1 MQAHAMDDDARID
14 EAIALTRDRQRD
26 QIDPDDVPA
35 ISAEREEQYRA
46 QRDQPDSAA
55 LVSDGGLD
63 LAEDDEDDEAP
74 GDRRT
79 VDDPIRLYLR
89 EIGRVRLLKGL
100 EEIEYAKAMR
110 LGDEEVDRAQR
121 HLATAIKLAKL
132 TARECRE
139 IDRAA
144 RSWSKVL
151 DLPEAELHRAIRD
164 IASYA
169 RNHDDAVLHMLQEL
183 ASLMRLHDRDPE
195 AAIHDLLRQLA
206 QGHEAPVATL
216 VCRLAVYGGIEPHV
230 AQDALGRLC
239 AALEVEERSP
249 EEAALAAADLGLSIA
264 AANASL
270 LADEIDEELAIGLS
284 PDSDIVA
291 VEDFSWV
298 VRLQEVDAHHSVPVR
313 DLLRLVRLGEREAE
327 LIWLERGHFGITDE
341 HIRVLTPMRPPQRL
355 PGGGMTDE
363 QIKQVSARLATIAH
377 IDAEQAATIIRGWSF
392 DPLIISRG
400 LDARRRLTEANLRL
414 VVSVAKKYVGRGMNL
429 LDLVQ
434 EGNIGL
440 IRAVEKF
447 DYRKGYKFSTYATWW
462 IRQAITRAI
471 ADQARTIRIPVHMVE
486 TINRLV
492 RESRHL
498 LQELG
503 REPTSD
509 ELAARLEL
517 APDRVREI
525 MRVAQEPISLDMPI
539 GEEDESH
546 LGDFL
551 PDEASLA
558 PQDAATNQL
567 LKDQVK
573 KVLDLLSEREREVL
587 QLRFGLD
594 DGRYRTLDE
603 VGREFKVTRERIRQ
617 IESKA
622 LRKLR
627 HPSRSRKLKDYLD

>member
-1 MQAHAMDDDARID
+1 MDDDARID
-14 EAIALTRDRQRD
+14 DAIALTRDRQRD
-26 QIDPDDVPA
+26 QIDTDDVPGV
-35 ISAEREEQYRA
+35 SAGLGERQSARGA
-46 QRDQPDSAA
+46 LQPDSAA
-55 LVSDGGLD
+55 PVSDGGFD
-63 LAEDDEDDEAP
+63 PAEDEEDDEAP
-74 GDRRT
+74 GDQRT

-151 DLPEAELHRAIRD
+151 ELPEPEVHRAIRD
-164 IASYA
+164 IASHA
-169 RNHDDAVLHMLQEL
+169 RNHDDAVLHLLQEL
-183 ASLMRLHDRDPE
+183 ASLMRLHGRDPE

-206 QGHEAPVATL
+206 QDHEARAATL
-216 VCRLAVYGGIEPHV
+216 VCRLAVYGGIEHHV

-249 EEAALAAADLGLSIA
+249 EEVALAAADLGLPIA
-264 AANASL
+264 AANAPL
-270 LADEIDEELAIGLS
+270 LADEIGAELAIGLP

-291 VEDFSWV
+291 VEDFSWR
-298 VRLQEVDAHHSVPVR
+298 VRLQGIDAHHSLPVR
-313 DLLRLVRLGEREAE
+313 DLIRLVRLGEREAE
-327 LIWLERGHFGITDE
+327 IIWVERGQ
-341 HIRVLTPMRPPQRL
+341 P
-355 PGGGMTDE
+355 GMTE
-363 QIKQVSARLATIAH
+363 AQISARLAAIAR
-377 IDAEQAATIIRGWSF
+377 IDAEHAATIIDGWRF
-392 DPLIISRG
+392 DPLLIARG

-414 VVSVAKKYVGRGMNL
+414 VVSVAKKYIGRGMNL

-447 DYRKGYKFSTYATWW
+447 DYRRGSKFSTYATWW

-492 RESRHL
+492 RESRQQ

-503 REPTSD
+503 RGPTSD
-509 ELAARLEL
+509 ELATRLEL

-525 MRVAQEPISLDMPI
+525 IRVAQEPISLDMPV

-546 LGDFL
+546 LSDFL

-573 KVLDLLSEREREVL
+573 KVLDLLSDREREVL

-603 VGREFKVTRERIRQ
+603 VGKEFKVTRERIRQ

>member
-1 MQAHAMDDDARID
+1 VQAHAMDDDARID
-14 EAIALTRDRQRD
+14 EAFARTRDRQRD
-26 QIDPDDVPA
+26 QIEPDDVPGV
-35 ISAEREEQYRA
+35 SAGLGERQSA
-46 QRDQPDSAA
+46 LQPESAA
-55 LVSDGGLD
+55 PVSDGGFD
-63 LAEDDEDDEAP
+63 VAEDDEDDEAP
-74 GDRRT
+74 ADRRT

-151 DLPEAELHRAIRD
+151 DLPEPELHRAIRD
-164 IASYA
+164 IASHA
-169 RNHDDAVLHMLQEL
+169 RNHDDAVLHLLREL
-183 ASLMRLHDRDPE
+183 ASLMRLHGRDPE

-206 QGHEAPVATL
+206 QDHEARAATL
-216 VCRLAVYGGIEPHV
+216 VCRLAVYGGIEHHV

-249 EEAALAAADLGLSIA
+249 EEAALAAADLDLPI

-270 LADEIDEELAIGLS
+270 LADELGADLAIGLP
-284 PDSDIVA
+284 PDSDV
-291 VEDFSWV
+291 VDDFSWV
-298 VRLQEVDAHHSVPVR
+298 VRLRGVDAQHSVPVR

-327 LIWLERGHFGITDE
+327 LIWVERGQFGMTHEQITQ
-341 HIRVLTPMRPPQRL
+341 ISAGRPTRSPQRL

-363 QIKQVSARLATIAH
+363 QITQISARLAAIAH
-377 IDAEQAATIIRGWSF
+377 IDAEHAATIIRSWSF
-392 DPLIISRG
+392 DPLIIGRG

-414 VVSVAKKYVGRGMNL
+414 VVSVAKKYIGRGMNL

-492 RESRHL
+492 RESRQL

-525 MRVAQEPISLDMPI
+525 IRVAQEPISLDMPI

-546 LGDFL
+546 LSDFL

-573 KVLDLLSEREREVL
+573 KVLDLLSDREREVL

-603 VGREFKVTRERIRQ
+603 VGKEFKVTRERIRQ

>member
-1 MQAHAMDDDARID
+1 VQAHAMDDDARID

-26 QIDPDDVPA
+26 QIDPNEVPG
-35 ISAEREEQYRA
+35 ISAKRGEHYRA
-46 QRDQPDSAA
+46 QREQPDSAVLA
-55 LVSDGGLD
+55 SAGGLD

-144 RSWSKVL
+144 RSWSTVL
-151 DLPEAELHRAIRD
+151 DLPEAELRRAIRD
-164 IASYA
+164 IASSA
-169 RNHDDAVLHMLQEL
+169 GNHDDAVLHMLQEL

-206 QGHEAPVATL
+206 QGHEAQAATL
-216 VCRLAVYGGIEPHV
+216 VCRLAVSGGIEHHI

-249 EEAALAAADLGLSIA
+249 EEAALAADLGLSIS

-270 LADEIDEELAIGLS
+270 LADEIGEALAIELS

-298 VRLQEVDAHHSVPVR
+298 VRLQGVDAHHSVPVR

-327 LIWLERGHFGITDE
+327 LIWVERGHFSITDE
-341 HIRVLTPMRPPQRL
+341 QIRVLTSTRSPQRL

-363 QIKQVSARLATIAH
+363 QIEQISARLAAIAH
-377 IDAEQAATIIRGWSF
+377 IDAEHAAVIIRGWSF
-392 DPLIISRG
+392 DPLIIGRG

-414 VVSVAKKYVGRGMNL
+414 VVSVAKKYIGRGMNL

-558 PQDAATNQL
+558 PQEAATNQL